1 MQKTKKFRRLLAGG
15 VAVLMLGVSVPVAA
29 FATGDGTNQNPVLT
43 ISFVNELGEPLAD
56 SLTFASKDD
65 SAVVPTYDVGEGQ
78 EVVWQE
84 KDGNGSVPQQLYP
97 GSEVYA
103 VDYASYIDECGEY
116 GAYVQYVPVVSAKS
130 WQLVVK
136 YMDGDTEVW
145 REDMT
150 VEEGQTI
157 SSSDFNVPEG
167 YALEDPNFSTQVYS
181 DITGTEINVPVY
193 STATVPSTVKMNI
206 QFKDGDEVI
215 AGGDYDVPAGVQNYS
230 VLEQYV
236 PEGYKMTVSGD
247 FTAEEGGKL
256 VVNIEKISTDVTVNV
271 NFEYY
276 DVTDGFDTFVPDYE
290 DVLSGTVTVKENVT
304 VAELISEAGLPIPD
318 GYELSNGDYTYDS
331 IEEGMTVRVEFV
343 KAEEP
348 APETVKMNI
357 QFKDGDEVIAGG
369 DYDVPAGVQNYS
381 VLEQYVPEGY
391 KMTVSG
397 DFTAEEGGKLVV
409 NIEKISTDV
418 TVNVN
423 FEYYDVTDGF
433 DTFVPDYEDVLSGTV
448 TVKENVTVAELISEA
463 GLPIPDGYELSNG
476 DYTYDSI
483 EEGMTIRAEFVK
495 AEEPAPETVTMN
507 IQFKDGDEVVAGGDY
522 TVPAGVQNYAVLEQ
536 YLPEGYKMTVSGD
549 FYAEEG
555 GKLTVNVEK
564 IVNTVIMG
572 IRFVTRDG
580 EFVAGGDYFLPEG
593 VQNYSILEQYLSE
606 GYKLAETG
614 DFMVEEGGQL
624 DVVVEKISTDV
635 MMNIQFKDGDQV
647 IAGGDYFVPAGVQ
660 NYSVL
665 KELGYVPEG
674 YEMTVSGDFMA
685 EEGGKLTVN
694 VEKIVKTVIMN
705 IAFKDGDEVIA
716 GGDYF
721 LPEGVQNYSILEQYL
736 PEGYKMT
743 VSGDFMVKEG
753 DHLDVSIEKI
763 STDVKMNIQFKDGD
777 QVIAGGDYFV
787 PAGVQNYSVLKE
799 LGYVP
804 EGYEMTVSGDFMA
817 EEDAHLEVNIQK
829 VSESSEIIM
838 NIQFKDGDE
847 VVGGGDYF
855 VPAGVQNYSVL
866 EKYVPVGYRMT
877 VSGDFMAEEGA
888 HLDVNVEKISTD
900 VIMNI
905 RFVTRD
911 GTFVAGG
918 DYFLPEGV
926 QNLSILEDLVP
937 TGYRMTETGDFMVEA
952 GTSRDVTIELIPTD
966 VIMNIQFWDNDSGEV
981 VAGGDYFVPMDEDG
995 IQNYSV
1001 LQQYVPEGYE
1011 MLTSGDFF
1019 VVEGG
1024 HLDVTVQKIQRD
1036 VIMNIRFVTRDGT
1049 FVAGGDYF
1057 LPEGVQNL
1065 SILEDLVPTGYR
1077 MTETGDFMVEA
1088 GTSRDVTIEL
1098 IPTDVI
1104 MNIQFWDNDSG
1115 EVVAGGDYFVPM
1127 DEDGIQNYSV
1137 LQQYVPE
1144 GYEMLTSGDFF
1155 VVEGGHL
1162 DVTVQKI
1169 QRDVI
1174 MNIRFVLADGTF
1186 IAGGDYFLP
1195 EGIQNMSILEQ
1206 YVPAGYKMMESGDF
1220 FVTEGGQEDITV
1232 EKINETVTVSVAF
1245 KNEWGFVVGGGYYIV
1260 PAGEQDVSV
1269 LAQYVPAGYVLDEE
1283 GTINFVD
1290 GQHYDI
1296 SVKSDESI
1304 VNIQFI
1310 DREGNVIAGG
1320 DYFVPTGVQNT
1331 AILDELG
1338 YTPVGYRQ
1346 VVHTY
1351 VLFMYGHHYVILVE
1365 AIPEQ
1370 VTAKTAVFRK
1380 DAAEDVWNENPDNPD
1395 EVRYTFYSDDAEA
1408 TNTVPS
1414 ITVADET
1421 KELDYWV
1428 AEMDSSITLQ
1438 PGEEFCYNDL
1448 DQGALK
1454 DQIGDLL
1461 FIAVYK
1467 DVEVVEP
1474 TPAPSEEPTPAPSE
1488 EPTPAPSEEPTPAP
1502 SEEPTPA
1509 PSEQPTAEPTAAPTA
1524 QPETPADNNN
1534 DNTTTVTSDNS
1545 DDVVKSDTPADNTA
1559 KVLPQTGVESS
1570 APVIGF
1576 AFVLLAALGGAA
1588 AYLFVVR
1595 KKLN

>member
-1 MQKTKKFRRLLAGG
+1 MLFR
-15 VAVLMLGVSVPVAA
+15 
-29 FATGDGTNQNPVLT
+29 
-43 ISFVNELGEPLAD
+43 
-56 SLTFASKDD
+56 
-65 SAVVPTYDVGEGQ
+65 
-78 EVVWQE
+78 
-84 KDGNGSVPQQLYP
+84 
-97 GSEVYA
+97 
-103 VDYASYIDECGEY
+103 
-116 GAYVQYVPVVSAKS
+116 
-130 WQLVVK
+130 
-136 YMDGDTEVW
+136 
-145 REDMT
+145 
-150 VEEGQTI
+150 
-157 SSSDFNVPEG
+157 SDF
-167 YALEDPNFSTQVYS
+167 Y
-181 DITGTEINVPVY
+181 
-193 STATVPSTVKMNI
+193 
-206 QFKDGDEVI
+206 
-215 AGGDYDVPAGVQNYS
+215 
-230 VLEQYV
+230 
-236 PEGYKMTVSGD
+236 
-247 FTAEEGGKL
+247 
-256 VVNIEKISTDVTVNV
+256 
-271 NFEYY
+271 
-276 DVTDGFDTFVPDYE
+276 
-290 DVLSGTVTVKENVT
+290 
-304 VAELISEAGLPIPD
+304 
-318 GYELSNGDYTYDS
+318 
-331 IEEGMTVRVEFV
+331 
-343 KAEEP
+343 
-348 APETVKMNI
+348 
-357 QFKDGDEVIAGG
+357 
-369 DYDVPAGVQNYS
+369 
-381 VLEQYVPEGY
+381 
-391 KMTVSG
+391 
-397 DFTAEEGGKLVV
+397 
-409 NIEKISTDV
+409 
-418 TVNVN
+418 
-423 FEYYDVTDGF
+423 
-433 DTFVPDYEDVLSGTV
+433 
-448 TVKENVTVAELISEA
+448 
-463 GLPIPDGYELSNG
+463 
-476 DYTYDSI
+476 
-483 EEGMTIRAEFVK
+483 
-495 AEEPAPETVTMN
+495 
-507 IQFKDGDEVVAGGDY
+507 
-522 TVPAGVQNYAVLEQ
+522 
-536 YLPEGYKMTVSGD
+536 
-549 FYAEEG
+549 
-555 GKLTVNVEK
+555 
-564 IVNTVIMG
+564 
-572 IRFVTRDG
+572 
-580 EFVAGGDYFLPEG
+580 
-593 VQNYSILEQYLSE
+593 
-606 GYKLAETG
+606 
-614 DFMVEEGGQL
+614 
-624 DVVVEKISTDV
+624 
-635 MMNIQFKDGDQV
+635 
-647 IAGGDYFVPAGVQ
+647 
-660 NYSVL
+660 
-665 KELGYVPEG
+665 
-674 YEMTVSGDFMA
+674 A

-952 GTSRDVTIELIPTD
+952 GTSRDVTIELIPTE
-966 VIMNIQFWDNDSGEV
+966 VIMNIQFWDNDTGEV
-981 VAGGDYFVPMDEDG
+981 VAGGDYWIPMDEDG
-995 IQNYSV
+995 IQNYSI

-1011 MLTSGDFF
+1011 MLTG
-1019 VVEGG
+1019 
-1024 HLDVTVQKIQRD
+1024 
-1036 VIMNIRFVTRDGT
+1036 
-1049 FVAGGDYF
+1049 
-1057 LPEGVQNL
+1057 
-1065 SILEDLVPTGYR
+1065 
-1077 MTETGDFMVEA
+1077 
-1088 GTSRDVTIEL
+1088 
-1098 IPTDVI
+1098 
-1104 MNIQFWDNDSG
+1104 
-1115 EVVAGGDYFVPM
+1115 
-1127 DEDGIQNYSV
+1127 
-1137 LQQYVPE
+1137 
-1144 GYEMLTSGDFF
+1144 GDFF

-1195 EGIQNMSILEQ
+1195 EDIQNMSILEQ

-1365 AIPEQ
+1365 PIPEQ

-1395 EVRYTFYSDDAEA
+1395 EVRYTFYSDDAES

-1502 SEEPTPA
+1502 SEEPTEPTPA

-1524 QPETPADNNN
+1524 QPETPADNND

>member
-1 MQKTKKFRRLLAGG
+1 MD
-15 VAVLMLGVSVPVAA
+15 VNVS
-29 FATGDGTNQNPVLT
+29 FT
-43 ISFVNELGEPLAD
+43 
-56 SLTFASKDD
+56 
-65 SAVVPTYDVGEGQ
+65 DV
-78 EVVWQE
+78 
-84 KDGNGSVPQQLYP
+84 DT
-97 GSEVYA
+97 
-103 VDYASYIDECGEY
+103 GEY
-116 GAYVQYVPVVSAKS
+116 
-130 WQLVVK
+130 L
-136 YMDGDTEVW
+136 DGERVTL
-145 REDMT
+145 
-150 VEEGQTI
+150 
-157 SSSDFNVPEG
+157 NVG
-167 YALEDPNFSTQVYS
+167 NNNTSALEALST
-181 DITGTEINVPVY
+181 
-193 STATVPSTVKMNI
+193 
-206 QFKDGDEVI
+206 F
-215 AGGDYDVPAGVQNYS
+215 
-230 VLEQYV
+230 
-236 PEGYKMTVSGD
+236 
-247 FTAEEGGKL
+247 
-256 VVNIEKISTDVTVNV
+256 
-271 NFEYY
+271 
-276 DVTDGFDTFVPDYE
+276 
-290 DVLSGTVTVKENVT
+290 
-304 VAELISEAGLPIPD
+304 PD
-318 GYELSNGDYTYDS
+318 GYEIVN
-331 IEEGMTVRVEFV
+331 
-343 KAEEP
+343 K
-348 APETVKMNI
+348 
-357 QFKDGDEVIAGG
+357 
-369 DYDVPAGVQNYS
+369 
-381 VLEQYVPEGY
+381 
-391 KMTVSG
+391 G
-397 DFTAEEGGKLVV
+397 DFWV
-409 NIEKISTDV
+409 NADQEYLDVAVRLISTD
-418 TVNVN
+418 
-423 FEYYDVTDGF
+423 
-433 DTFVPDYEDVLSGTV
+433 
-448 TVKENVTVAELISEA
+448 
-463 GLPIPDGYELSNG
+463 
-476 DYTYDSI
+476 
-483 EEGMTIRAEFVK
+483 
-495 AEEPAPETVTMN
+495 VTMN

-536 YLPEGYKMTVSGD
+536 YVPEGYKMTVSGD
-549 FYAEEG
+549 FWAEEG

-564 IVNTVIMG
+564 IVKTVIMN
-572 IRFVTRDG
+572 IAFKDG
-580 EFVAGGDYFLPEG
+580 DEVIAGGDYFLPEG
-593 VQNYSILEQYLSE
+593 VQNYSILEQYLPE
-606 GYKLAETG
+606 GYKMTVSG
-614 DFMVEEGGQL
+614 DFMVKEGDHL
-624 DVVVEKISTDV
+624 DVSIEKISTDV
-635 MMNIQFKDGDQV
+635 KMNIQFKDGDQV

-952 GTSRDVTIELIPTD
+952 GTSRDVTIELIPTE

-981 VAGGDYFVPMDEDG
+981 VAGGDYFVPVDEDG
-995 IQNYSV
+995 IQNYSI

-1011 MLTSGDFF
+1011 MLTG
-1019 VVEGG
+1019 
-1024 HLDVTVQKIQRD
+1024 
-1036 VIMNIRFVTRDGT
+1036 
-1049 FVAGGDYF
+1049 
-1057 LPEGVQNL
+1057 
-1065 SILEDLVPTGYR
+1065 
-1077 MTETGDFMVEA
+1077 
-1088 GTSRDVTIEL
+1088 
-1098 IPTDVI
+1098 
-1104 MNIQFWDNDSG
+1104 
-1115 EVVAGGDYFVPM
+1115 
-1127 DEDGIQNYSV
+1127 
-1137 LQQYVPE
+1137 
-1144 GYEMLTSGDFF
+1144 GDFF

-1414 ITVADET
+1414 ITVADES

-1502 SEEPTPA
+1502 SEEPTEPTPA

-1524 QPETPADNNN
+1524 QPETPADNND

>member
-29 FATGDGTNQNPVLT
+29 FATD
-43 ISFVNELGEPLAD
+43 
-56 SLTFASKDD
+56 
-65 SAVVPTYDVGEGQ
+65 
-78 EVVWQE
+78 
-84 KDGNGSVPQQLYP
+84 
-97 GSEVYA
+97 
-103 VDYASYIDECGEY
+103 
-116 GAYVQYVPVVSAKS
+116 
-130 WQLVVK
+130 
-136 YMDGDTEVW
+136 
-145 REDMT
+145 
-150 VEEGQTI
+150 
-157 SSSDFNVPEG
+157 
-167 YALEDPNFSTQVYS
+167 
-181 DITGTEINVPVY
+181 
-193 STATVPSTVKMNI
+193 TATP
-206 QFKDGDEVI
+206 
-215 AGGDYDVPAGVQNYS
+215 QNA
-230 VLEQYV
+230 
-236 PEGYKMTVSGD
+236 T
-247 FTAEEGGKL
+247 
-256 VVNIEKISTDVTVNV
+256 
-271 NFEYY
+271 
-276 DVTDGFDTFVPDYE
+276 
-290 DVLSGTVTVKENVT
+290 
-304 VAELISEAGLPIPD
+304 
-318 GYELSNGDYTYDS
+318 
-331 IEEGMTVRVEFV
+331 
-343 KAEEP
+343 EP
-348 APETVKMNI
+348 APAKNLTFTFQDADNNSQNYVMDDIKGGFTVPTA
-357 QFKDGDEVIAGG
+357 QEALGYDVEG
-369 DYDVPAGVQNYS
+369 DYYWYCDSYADMGTLEPGQDVTA
-381 VLEQYVPEGY
+381 EQYAAW
-391 KMTVSG
+391 
-397 DFTAEEGGKLVV
+397 DAEYITYNLKVV
-409 NIEKISTDV
+409 
-418 TVNVN
+418 
-423 FEYYDVTDGF
+423 
-433 DTFVPDYEDVLSGTV
+433 
-448 TVKENVTVAELISEA
+448 
-463 GLPIPDGYELSNG
+463 
-476 DYTYDSI
+476 
-483 EEGMTIRAEFVK
+483 
-495 AEEPAPETVTMN
+495 EEPAPETVTMN

-536 YLPEGYKMTVSGD
+536 YVPEGYEIAEFGD
-549 FYAEEG
+549 FWAEDG
-555 GKLTVNVEK
+555 GKLKVRVEK

-606 GYKLAETG
+606 GYKLADTG

-635 MMNIQFKDGDQV
+635 MMKIRFVTRDGEFV
-647 IAGGDYFVPAGVQ
+647 SGGDYFLPEGVQ
-660 NYSVL
+660 NLSIL
-665 KELGYVPEG
+665 EDIVPEG
-674 YEMTVSGDFMA
+674 YQMTETGDFMV
-685 EEGGKLTVN
+685 EEGGSRDVT
-694 VEKIVKTVIMN
+694 VEKVGETTDVIMN
-705 IAFKDGDEVIA
+705 IRFVTRDGEFVA

-721 LPEGVQNYSILEQYL
+721 LPEGVQNYSILEDL
-736 PEGYKMT
+736 VPEGYQMT
-743 VSGDFMVKEG
+743 VSGDFMVEAG
-753 DHLDVSIEKI
+753 TSLDVTI
-763 STDVKMNIQFKDGD
+763 
-777 QVIAGGDYFV
+777 
-787 PAGVQNYSVLKE
+787 
-799 LGYVP
+799 
-804 EGYEMTVSGDFMA
+804 
-817 EEDAHLEVNIQK
+817 
-829 VSESSEIIM
+829 
-838 NIQFKDGDE
+838 
-847 VVGGGDYF
+847 
-855 VPAGVQNYSVL
+855 
-866 EKYVPVGYRMT
+866 
-877 VSGDFMAEEGA
+877 
-888 HLDVNVEKISTD
+888 EKISTD

-911 GTFVAGG
+911 GEFVAGG

-952 GTSRDVTIELIPTD
+952 GTSRDVTIELIPTE

-995 IQNYSV
+995 IQNYS
-1001 LQQYVPEGYE
+1001 
-1011 MLTSGDFF
+1011 
-1019 VVEGG
+1019 
-1024 HLDVTVQKIQRD
+1024 I
-1036 VIMNIRFVTRDGT
+1036 
-1049 FVAGGDYF
+1049 
-1057 LPEGVQNL
+1057 
-1065 SILEDLVPTGYR
+1065 
-1077 MTETGDFMVEA
+1077 
-1088 GTSRDVTIEL
+1088 
-1098 IPTDVI
+1098 
-1104 MNIQFWDNDSG
+1104 
-1115 EVVAGGDYFVPM
+1115 
-1127 DEDGIQNYSV
+1127 

-1488 EPTPAPSEEPTPAP
+1488 EPTPAPSE
-1502 SEEPTPA
+1502 
-1509 PSEQPTAEPTAAPTA
+1509 QPTAEPTAAPTA
-1524 QPETPADNNN
+1524 QPETPADNND

>member
-1 MQKTKKFRRLLAGG
+1 
-15 VAVLMLGVSVPVAA
+15 
-29 FATGDGTNQNPVLT
+29 
-43 ISFVNELGEPLAD
+43 
-56 SLTFASKDD
+56 
-65 SAVVPTYDVGEGQ
+65 
-78 EVVWQE
+78 
-84 KDGNGSVPQQLYP
+84 
-97 GSEVYA
+97 
-103 VDYASYIDECGEY
+103 
-116 GAYVQYVPVVSAKS
+116 
-130 WQLVVK
+130 
-136 YMDGDTEVW
+136 
-145 REDMT
+145 
-150 VEEGQTI
+150 
-157 SSSDFNVPEG
+157 
-167 YALEDPNFSTQVYS
+167 
-181 DITGTEINVPVY
+181 
-193 STATVPSTVKMNI
+193 
-206 QFKDGDEVI
+206 
-215 AGGDYDVPAGVQNYS
+215 
-230 VLEQYV
+230 
-236 PEGYKMTVSGD
+236 
-247 FTAEEGGKL
+247 
-256 VVNIEKISTDVTVNV
+256 
-271 NFEYY
+271 
-276 DVTDGFDTFVPDYE
+276 
-290 DVLSGTVTVKENVT
+290 
-304 VAELISEAGLPIPD
+304 
-318 GYELSNGDYTYDS
+318 
-331 IEEGMTVRVEFV
+331 
-343 KAEEP
+343 
-348 APETVKMNI
+348 
-357 QFKDGDEVIAGG
+357 
-369 DYDVPAGVQNYS
+369 
-381 VLEQYVPEGY
+381 
-391 KMTVSG
+391 
-397 DFTAEEGGKLVV
+397 
-409 NIEKISTDV
+409 
-418 TVNVN
+418 
-423 FEYYDVTDGF
+423 
-433 DTFVPDYEDVLSGTV
+433 
-448 TVKENVTVAELISEA
+448 
-463 GLPIPDGYELSNG
+463 
-476 DYTYDSI
+476 
-483 EEGMTIRAEFVK
+483 
-495 AEEPAPETVTMN
+495 MN

-536 YLPEGYKMTVSGD
+536 YVPEGYKMTVSGD
-549 FYAEEG
+549 FW
-555 GKLTVNVEK
+555 
-564 IVNTVIMG
+564 
-572 IRFVTRDG
+572 
-580 EFVAGGDYFLPEG
+580 
-593 VQNYSILEQYLSE
+593 
-606 GYKLAETG
+606 
-614 DFMVEEGGQL
+614 
-624 DVVVEKISTDV
+624 
-635 MMNIQFKDGDQV
+635 
-647 IAGGDYFVPAGVQ
+647 
-660 NYSVL
+660 
-665 KELGYVPEG
+665 
-674 YEMTVSGDFMA
+674 A

-721 LPEGVQNYSILEQYL
+721 LPECVQNYSILEQYL

-952 GTSRDVTIELIPTD
+952 GTSRDVTIELIPTE

-995 IQNYSV
+995 IQNYSI

-1011 MLTSGDFF
+1011 MLTG
-1019 VVEGG
+1019 
-1024 HLDVTVQKIQRD
+1024 
-1036 VIMNIRFVTRDGT
+1036 
-1049 FVAGGDYF
+1049 
-1057 LPEGVQNL
+1057 
-1065 SILEDLVPTGYR
+1065 
-1077 MTETGDFMVEA
+1077 
-1088 GTSRDVTIEL
+1088 
-1098 IPTDVI
+1098 
-1104 MNIQFWDNDSG
+1104 
-1115 EVVAGGDYFVPM
+1115 
-1127 DEDGIQNYSV
+1127 
-1137 LQQYVPE
+1137 
-1144 GYEMLTSGDFF
+1144 GDFF

-1524 QPETPADNNN
+1524 QPETPADNND

>member
-1 MQKTKKFRRLLAGG
+1 MGL
-15 VAVLMLGVSVPVAA
+15 VL
-29 FATGDGTNQNPVLT
+29 
-43 ISFVNELGEPLAD
+43 
-56 SLTFASKDD
+56 
-65 SAVVPTYDVGEGQ
+65 
-78 EVVWQE
+78 
-84 KDGNGSVPQQLYP
+84 
-97 GSEVYA
+97 
-103 VDYASYIDECGEY
+103 
-116 GAYVQYVPVVSAKS
+116 
-130 WQLVVK
+130 
-136 YMDGDTEVW
+136 
-145 REDMT
+145 
-150 VEEGQTI
+150 
-157 SSSDFNVPEG
+157 PEG
-167 YALEDPNFSTQVYS
+167 YTAVEGQVWNISGSEYEIALRAD
-181 DITGTEINVPVY
+181 
-193 STATVPSTVKMNI
+193 VK
-206 QFKDGDEVI
+206 
-215 AGGDYDVPAGVQNYS
+215 
-230 VLEQYV
+230 
-236 PEGYKMTVSGD
+236 
-247 FTAEEGGKL
+247 
-256 VVNIEKISTDVTVNV
+256 
-271 NFEYY
+271 
-276 DVTDGFDTFVPDYE
+276 
-290 DVLSGTVTVKENVT
+290 
-304 VAELISEAGLPIPD
+304 
-318 GYELSNGDYTYDS
+318 
-331 IEEGMTVRVEFV
+331 
-343 KAEEP
+343 KAE
-348 APETVKMNI
+348 
-357 QFKDGDEVIAGG
+357 D
-369 DYDVPAGVQNYS
+369 
-381 VLEQYVPEGY
+381 
-391 KMTVSG
+391 
-397 DFTAEEGGKLVV
+397 
-409 NIEKISTDV
+409 
-418 TVNVN
+418 
-423 FEYYDVTDGF
+423 
-433 DTFVPDYEDVLSGTV
+433 
-448 TVKENVTVAELISEA
+448 
-463 GLPIPDGYELSNG
+463 
-476 DYTYDSI
+476 
-483 EEGMTIRAEFVK
+483 
-495 AEEPAPETVTMN
+495 PAPETVTMN
-507 IQFKDGDEVVAGGDY
+507 IQFKDGDEVVGGGDY
-522 TVPAGVQNYAVLEQ
+522 FVPAGVQNYAVLEQ
-536 YLPEGYKMTVSGD
+536 YVPEGYKMTVSGD
-549 FYAEEG
+549 FMAEEG

-580 EFVAGGDYFLPEG
+580 ELVAGGDYFLPEG

-635 MMNIQFKDGDQV
+635 IMKIRFVTRDGEFV
-647 IAGGDYFVPAGVQ
+647 AGGDYFLPEGVQ
-660 NYSVL
+660 NLSIL
-665 KELGYVPEG
+665 EDIVPEG
-674 YEMTVSGDFMA
+674 YQMTETGDFMV
-685 EEGGKLTVN
+685 EEGGSRDVT
-694 VEKIVKTVIMN
+694 VEKVGETTDVIMN
-705 IAFKDGDEVIA
+705 IRFVTRDGEFVA

-721 LPEGVQNYSILEQYL
+721 LPEGVQNYSILEDL
-736 PEGYKMT
+736 VPEGYQMT
-743 VSGDFMVKEG
+743 VSGDFMVEA
-753 DHLDVSIEKI
+753 DTSLDVTI
-763 STDVKMNIQFKDGD
+763 
-777 QVIAGGDYFV
+777 
-787 PAGVQNYSVLKE
+787 
-799 LGYVP
+799 
-804 EGYEMTVSGDFMA
+804 
-817 EEDAHLEVNIQK
+817 
-829 VSESSEIIM
+829 
-838 NIQFKDGDE
+838 
-847 VVGGGDYF
+847 
-855 VPAGVQNYSVL
+855 
-866 EKYVPVGYRMT
+866 
-877 VSGDFMAEEGA
+877 
-888 HLDVNVEKISTD
+888 EKISTD

-952 GTSRDVTIELIPTD
+952 GTSRDVTIELIPTE

-995 IQNYSV
+995 IQNYSI

-1011 MLTSGDFF
+1011 MLTG
-1019 VVEGG
+1019 
-1024 HLDVTVQKIQRD
+1024 
-1036 VIMNIRFVTRDGT
+1036 
-1049 FVAGGDYF
+1049 
-1057 LPEGVQNL
+1057 
-1065 SILEDLVPTGYR
+1065 
-1077 MTETGDFMVEA
+1077 
-1088 GTSRDVTIEL
+1088 
-1098 IPTDVI
+1098 
-1104 MNIQFWDNDSG
+1104 
-1115 EVVAGGDYFVPM
+1115 
-1127 DEDGIQNYSV
+1127 
-1137 LQQYVPE
+1137 
-1144 GYEMLTSGDFF
+1144 GDFF

-1174 MNIRFVLADGTF
+1174 MNIRFVLADGTVVTS
-1186 IAGGDYFLP
+1186 GEYSLP

-1365 AIPEQ
+1365 PIPEQ

-1488 EPTPAPSEEPTPAP
+1488 EPT
-1502 SEEPTPA
+1502 EPTPA

-1524 QPETPADNNN
+1524 QPETPADNND

>member
-29 FATGDGTNQNPVLT
+29 FATDTATPQNAT
-43 ISFVNELGEPLAD
+43 EPAPAKN
-56 SLTFASKDD
+56 LTFTFQDADNNSQKYVMDD
-65 SAVVPTYDVGEGQ
+65 IKNS
-78 EVVWQE
+78 
-84 KDGNGSVPQQLYP
+84 
-97 GSEVYA
+97 
-103 VDYASYIDECGEY
+103 
-116 GAYVQYVPVVSAKS
+116 
-130 WQLVVK
+130 
-136 YMDGDTEVW
+136 
-145 REDMT
+145 
-150 VEEGQTI
+150 
-157 SSSDFNVPEG
+157 F
-167 YALEDPNFSTQVYS
+167 
-181 DITGTEINVPVY
+181 
-193 STATVPSTVKMNI
+193 TVPSAEEALGYDV
-206 QFKDGDEVI
+206 E
-215 AGGDYDVPAGVQNYS
+215 GDYYWYCDSYADMGTLEPGQDVTA
-230 VLEQYV
+230 EQYAAW
-236 PEGYKMTVSGD
+236 D
-247 FTAEEGGKL
+247 AEYITYTLK
-256 VVNIEKISTDVTVNV
+256 VV
-271 NFEYY
+271 
-276 DVTDGFDTFVPDYE
+276 
-290 DVLSGTVTVKENVT
+290 
-304 VAELISEAGLPIPD
+304 
-318 GYELSNGDYTYDS
+318 
-331 IEEGMTVRVEFV
+331 
-343 KAEEP
+343 EEP
-348 APETVKMNI
+348 APAKNLTFAFQDENGAFKNYVMDDI
-357 QFKDGDEVIAGG
+357 KDGFTVPTAQEALGYDVEG
-369 DYDVPAGVQNYS
+369 DYYWYCDSYADMGTLYPGDVVTAEQYAAWDAEYITYNLKVVEEPAPAKNLTFTFQDADNNSQNYVMDDIKGGFTVPTAQEALGYDVEGEYYWYCDS
-381 VLEQYVPEGY
+381 YADMGTLKPGDYVTAEQYAAW
-391 KMTVSG
+391 
-397 DFTAEEGGKLVV
+397 DAEYITYNLKVV
-409 NIEKISTDV
+409 
-418 TVNVN
+418 
-423 FEYYDVTDGF
+423 
-433 DTFVPDYEDVLSGTV
+433 
-448 TVKENVTVAELISEA
+448 
-463 GLPIPDGYELSNG
+463 
-476 DYTYDSI
+476 
-483 EEGMTIRAEFVK
+483 
-495 AEEPAPETVTMN
+495 EEPAPETVTMN

-536 YLPEGYKMTVSGD
+536 YVPEGYEIAEFGD
-549 FYAEEG
+549 FWAEDG
-555 GKLTVNVEK
+555 GKLKVRVEK

-606 GYKLAETG
+606 GYKLADTG

-635 MMNIQFKDGDQV
+635 MMKIRFVTRDGEFV
-647 IAGGDYFVPAGVQ
+647 SGGDYFLPEGVQ
-660 NYSVL
+660 NLSIL
-665 KELGYVPEG
+665 EDIVPEG
-674 YEMTVSGDFMA
+674 YQMTETGDFMV
-685 EEGGKLTVN
+685 EEGGSRDVT
-694 VEKIVKTVIMN
+694 VEKVGETTDVIMN
-705 IAFKDGDEVIA
+705 IRFVTRDGEFVA

-721 LPEGVQNYSILEQYL
+721 LPEGVQNYSILEDL
-736 PEGYKMT
+736 VPEGYQMT
-743 VSGDFMVKEG
+743 VSGDFMVEAG
-753 DHLDVSIEKI
+753 TSLDVTI
-763 STDVKMNIQFKDGD
+763 
-777 QVIAGGDYFV
+777 
-787 PAGVQNYSVLKE
+787 
-799 LGYVP
+799 
-804 EGYEMTVSGDFMA
+804 
-817 EEDAHLEVNIQK
+817 
-829 VSESSEIIM
+829 
-838 NIQFKDGDE
+838 
-847 VVGGGDYF
+847 
-855 VPAGVQNYSVL
+855 
-866 EKYVPVGYRMT
+866 
-877 VSGDFMAEEGA
+877 
-888 HLDVNVEKISTD
+888 EKISTD

-911 GTFVAGG
+911 GEFVAGG

-952 GTSRDVTIELIPTD
+952 GTSRDVTIELIPTE

-995 IQNYSV
+995 IQNYS
-1001 LQQYVPEGYE
+1001 
-1011 MLTSGDFF
+1011 
-1019 VVEGG
+1019 
-1024 HLDVTVQKIQRD
+1024 I
-1036 VIMNIRFVTRDGT
+1036 
-1049 FVAGGDYF
+1049 
-1057 LPEGVQNL
+1057 
-1065 SILEDLVPTGYR
+1065 
-1077 MTETGDFMVEA
+1077 
-1088 GTSRDVTIEL
+1088 
-1098 IPTDVI
+1098 
-1104 MNIQFWDNDSG
+1104 
-1115 EVVAGGDYFVPM
+1115 
-1127 DEDGIQNYSV
+1127 

-1488 EPTPAPSEEPTPAP
+1488 EPTPAPSE
-1502 SEEPTPA
+1502 
-1509 PSEQPTAEPTAAPTA
+1509 QPTAEPTAAPTA
-1524 QPETPADNNN
+1524 QPETPADNND

>member
-1 MQKTKKFRRLLAGG
+1 MVVDVECAKSSEPVEPATKEISFNFWEGSVNDGIPAGDSIDPVVG
-15 VAVLMLGVSVPVAA
+15 TISATLSGDMTVSDLMAKAGVSAPEGYTVTNGDTILYGVQDYVVVDVECAKVNEPSYPKYVTINYVDRETNKPIAIETVPVDENGMFHYGTEIEGYETNAGDA
-29 FATGDGTNQNPVLT
+29 FISEAVEGIYTVYITPKTEEPATETEYS
-43 ISFVNELGEPLAD
+43 ISF
-56 SLTFASKDD
+56 
-65 SAVVPTYDVGEGQ
+65 TYWED
-78 EVVWQE
+78 E
-84 KDGNGSVPQQLYP
+84 KSDTTALWVDGL
-97 GSEVYA
+97 
-103 VDYASYIDECGEY
+103 D
-116 GAYVQYVPVVSAKS
+116 VVSATYKTG
-130 WQLVVK
+130 LV
-136 YMDGDTEVW
+136 GDI
-145 REDMT
+145 T
-150 VEEGQTI
+150 VQELL
-157 SSSDFNVPEG
+157 DLANPAMPEG
-167 YALEDPNFSTQVYS
+167 DW
-181 DITGTEINVPVY
+181 
-193 STATVPSTVKMNI
+193 TVVNGS
-206 QFKDGDEVI
+206 
-215 AGGDYDVPAGVQNYS
+215 QNYPIES
-230 VLEQYV
+230 
-236 PEGYKMTVSGD
+236 GITV
-247 FTAEEGGKL
+247 
-256 VVNIEKISTDVTVNV
+256 DVI
-271 NFEYY
+271 
-276 DVTDGFDTFVPDYE
+276 
-290 DVLSGTVTVKENVT
+290 LSKV
-304 VAELISEAGLPIPD
+304 
-318 GYELSNGDYTYDS
+318 
-331 IEEGMTVRVEFV
+331 
-343 KAEEP
+343 
-348 APETVKMNI
+348 
-357 QFKDGDEVIAGG
+357 
-369 DYDVPAGVQNYS
+369 
-381 VLEQYVPEGY
+381 
-391 KMTVSG
+391 
-397 DFTAEEGGKLVV
+397 
-409 NIEKISTDV
+409 
-418 TVNVN
+418 
-423 FEYYDVTDGF
+423 
-433 DTFVPDYEDVLSGTV
+433 
-448 TVKENVTVAELISEA
+448 
-463 GLPIPDGYELSNG
+463 
-476 DYTYDSI
+476 
-483 EEGMTIRAEFVK
+483 
-495 AEEPAPETVTMN
+495 EEPAPETVTMN

-522 TVPAGVQNYAVLEQ
+522 FVPAGVQNYAVLEQ
-536 YLPEGYKMTVSGD
+536 YVPEGYKMTPSGD

-580 EFVAGGDYFLPEG
+580 ELVSGGDYFLPEG

-624 DVVVEKISTDV
+624 DVVV
-635 MMNIQFKDGDQV
+635 
-647 IAGGDYFVPAGVQ
+647 
-660 NYSVL
+660 
-665 KELGYVPEG
+665 
-674 YEMTVSGDFMA
+674 
-685 EEGGKLTVN
+685 
-694 VEKIVKTVIMN
+694 
-705 IAFKDGDEVIA
+705 
-716 GGDYF
+716 
-721 LPEGVQNYSILEQYL
+721 
-736 PEGYKMT
+736 
-743 VSGDFMVKEG
+743 
-753 DHLDVSIEKI
+753 EKI

-952 GTSRDVTIELIPTD
+952 GTSRDVTIELIPTE

-981 VAGGDYFVPMDEDG
+981 VAGGDYFVPVDEDG
-995 IQNYSV
+995 IQNYSI

-1011 MLTSGDFF
+1011 MLTG
-1019 VVEGG
+1019 
-1024 HLDVTVQKIQRD
+1024 
-1036 VIMNIRFVTRDGT
+1036 
-1049 FVAGGDYF
+1049 
-1057 LPEGVQNL
+1057 
-1065 SILEDLVPTGYR
+1065 
-1077 MTETGDFMVEA
+1077 
-1088 GTSRDVTIEL
+1088 
-1098 IPTDVI
+1098 
-1104 MNIQFWDNDSG
+1104 
-1115 EVVAGGDYFVPM
+1115 
-1127 DEDGIQNYSV
+1127 
-1137 LQQYVPE
+1137 
-1144 GYEMLTSGDFF
+1144 GDFF

-1488 EPTPAPSEEPTPAP
+1488 EPTPAPSEEPT
-1502 SEEPTPA
+1502 EPTPA

-1524 QPETPADNNN
+1524 QPETPADNND

>member
-1 MQKTKKFRRLLAGG
+1 
-15 VAVLMLGVSVPVAA
+15 
-29 FATGDGTNQNPVLT
+29 
-43 ISFVNELGEPLAD
+43 
-56 SLTFASKDD
+56 
-65 SAVVPTYDVGEGQ
+65 
-78 EVVWQE
+78 
-84 KDGNGSVPQQLYP
+84 
-97 GSEVYA
+97 
-103 VDYASYIDECGEY
+103 
-116 GAYVQYVPVVSAKS
+116 
-130 WQLVVK
+130 
-136 YMDGDTEVW
+136 
-145 REDMT
+145 
-150 VEEGQTI
+150 
-157 SSSDFNVPEG
+157 
-167 YALEDPNFSTQVYS
+167 
-181 DITGTEINVPVY
+181 
-193 STATVPSTVKMNI
+193 MNI

-215 AGGDYDVPAGVQNYS
+215 AGGDYTVPAGVQNYSVLEKYVPAGYQMTVSGDFMAEAGAHLEVNIEKIDTTVIMNIQFKYGDEVIAGGDYFVPAGVQNYS

-236 PEGYKMTVSGD
+236 PEGYEMTVSGD
-247 FTAEEGGKL
+247 FMAEEGAEL
-256 VVNIEKISTDVTVNV
+256 VVNLEKVSESDEIIMNV
-271 NFEYY
+271 
-276 DVTDGFDTFVPDYE
+276 
-290 DVLSGTVTVKENVT
+290 
-304 VAELISEAGLPIPD
+304 
-318 GYELSNGDYTYDS
+318 
-331 IEEGMTVRVEFV
+331 
-343 KAEEP
+343 
-348 APETVKMNI
+348 
-357 QFKDGDEVIAGG
+357 QFMDGDVVVAGG
-369 DYDVPAGVQNYS
+369 DYFVPAGVQNYS
-381 VLEQYVPEGY
+381 VLEKYVPAGY

-397 DFTAEEGGKLVV
+397 DFMAEEGAKLEV
-409 NIEKISTDV
+409 NVEKISTDV
-418 TVNVN
+418 
-423 FEYYDVTDGF
+423 
-433 DTFVPDYEDVLSGTV
+433 
-448 TVKENVTVAELISEA
+448 I
-463 GLPIPDGYELSNG
+463 
-476 DYTYDSI
+476 
-483 EEGMTIRAEFVK
+483 
-495 AEEPAPETVTMN
+495 MN
-507 IQFKDGDEVVAGGDY
+507 
-522 TVPAGVQNYAVLEQ
+522 
-536 YLPEGYKMTVSGD
+536 
-549 FYAEEG
+549 
-555 GKLTVNVEK
+555 
-564 IVNTVIMG
+564 

-593 VQNYSILEQYLSE
+593 VQNYSILEDL
-606 GYKLAETG
+606 
-614 DFMVEEGGQL
+614 
-624 DVVVEKISTDV
+624 
-635 MMNIQFKDGDQV
+635 
-647 IAGGDYFVPAGVQ
+647 
-660 NYSVL
+660 
-665 KELGYVPEG
+665 VPEG
-674 YEMTVSGDFMA
+674 Y
-685 EEGGKLTVN
+685 
-694 VEKIVKTVIMN
+694 
-705 IAFKDGDEVIA
+705 
-716 GGDYF
+716 
-721 LPEGVQNYSILEQYL
+721 Q
-736 PEGYKMT
+736 MT
-743 VSGDFMVKEG
+743 VSGDFMVEAG
-753 DHLDVSIEKI
+753 TSLDVTI
-763 STDVKMNIQFKDGD
+763 
-777 QVIAGGDYFV
+777 
-787 PAGVQNYSVLKE
+787 
-799 LGYVP
+799 
-804 EGYEMTVSGDFMA
+804 
-817 EEDAHLEVNIQK
+817 
-829 VSESSEIIM
+829 
-838 NIQFKDGDE
+838 
-847 VVGGGDYF
+847 
-855 VPAGVQNYSVL
+855 
-866 EKYVPVGYRMT
+866 
-877 VSGDFMAEEGA
+877 
-888 HLDVNVEKISTD
+888 EKISTD

-952 GTSRDVTIELIPTD
+952 GTSRDVTIELIPTE

-981 VAGGDYFVPMDEDG
+981 VAGGDYFVPVDEDG
-995 IQNYSV
+995 IQNYSI

-1011 MLTSGDFF
+1011 MLTG
-1019 VVEGG
+1019 
-1024 HLDVTVQKIQRD
+1024 
-1036 VIMNIRFVTRDGT
+1036 
-1049 FVAGGDYF
+1049 
-1057 LPEGVQNL
+1057 
-1065 SILEDLVPTGYR
+1065 
-1077 MTETGDFMVEA
+1077 
-1088 GTSRDVTIEL
+1088 
-1098 IPTDVI
+1098 
-1104 MNIQFWDNDSG
+1104 
-1115 EVVAGGDYFVPM
+1115 
-1127 DEDGIQNYSV
+1127 
-1137 LQQYVPE
+1137 
-1144 GYEMLTSGDFF
+1144 GDFF

-1524 QPETPADNNN
+1524 QPETPADNND

>member
-78 EVVWQE
+78 EVVWEE

-157 SSSDFNVPEG
+157 SASDFNVPEG
-167 YALEDPNFSTQVYS
+167 YALKDPNFSTQVYS

-236 PEGYKMTVSGD
+236 PEGYKMTASGD
-247 FTAEEGGKL
+247 FYAEAGGKL
-256 VVNIEKISTDVTVNV
+256 EVNVEKISTDVTVNV
-271 NFEYY
+271 NFAYY

-290 DVLSGTVTVKENVT
+290 DEMTGIVTVKENVT

-348 APETVKMNI
+348 APETVTMNI
-357 QFKDGDEVIAGG
+357 QFKCGDEVVAGG
-369 DYDVPAGVQNYS
+369 DYTVPAGVQNYA

-391 KMTVSG
+391 KMTASG
-397 DFTAEEGGKLVV
+397 DFYAEAGGKLEV
-409 NIEKISTDV
+409 NVEKISTDV

-423 FEYYDVTDGF
+423 FAYYDVTDGF
-433 DTFVPDYEDVLSGTV
+433 DTFVPDYEDEMTGIV

-483 EEGMTIRAEFVK
+483 EEGMTVRVEFVK

-522 TVPAGVQNYAVLEQ
+522 FVPAGVQNYAVLEQ
-536 YLPEGYKMTVSGD
+536 YVPEGYKMTVSGD

-555 GKLTVNVEK
+555 GKLTVKVEK
-564 IVNTVIMG
+564 IVN
-572 IRFVTRDG
+572 
-580 EFVAGGDYFLPEG
+580 
-593 VQNYSILEQYLSE
+593 
-606 GYKLAETG
+606 
-614 DFMVEEGGQL
+614 
-624 DVVVEKISTDV
+624 
-635 MMNIQFKDGDQV
+635 
-647 IAGGDYFVPAGVQ
+647 
-660 NYSVL
+660 
-665 KELGYVPEG
+665 
-674 YEMTVSGDFMA
+674 
-685 EEGGKLTVN
+685 
-694 VEKIVKTVIMN
+694 TVIMN

-763 STDVKMNIQFKDGD
+763 STDVIMNIQFKDGD
-777 QVIAGGDYFV
+777 EVIAGGDYTVPAGVQNYSVLEKYVPAGYQMTVSGDFMAEAGAHLEVNIEKIDTTVIMNIQFKYGDEVIAGGDYFV
-787 PAGVQNYSVLKE
+787 PAGVQNYSVLE
-799 LGYVP
+799 QYVP

-817 EEDAHLEVNIQK
+817 EEGAELVVNLEK
-829 VSESSEIIM
+829 VSESDEIIM
-838 NIQFKDGDE
+838 NVQFMDGD
-847 VVGGGDYF
+847 VVVAGGDYF

-866 EKYVPVGYRMT
+866 EKYVPAGYKMT

-888 HLDVNVEKISTD
+888 KLEVNVEKISTD

-952 GTSRDVTIELIPTD
+952 GTSRDVTIELIPTE

-995 IQNYSV
+995 IQNYSI

-1011 MLTSGDFF
+1011 MLTG
-1019 VVEGG
+1019 
-1024 HLDVTVQKIQRD
+1024 
-1036 VIMNIRFVTRDGT
+1036 
-1049 FVAGGDYF
+1049 
-1057 LPEGVQNL
+1057 
-1065 SILEDLVPTGYR
+1065 
-1077 MTETGDFMVEA
+1077 
-1088 GTSRDVTIEL
+1088 
-1098 IPTDVI
+1098 
-1104 MNIQFWDNDSG
+1104 
-1115 EVVAGGDYFVPM
+1115 
-1127 DEDGIQNYSV
+1127 
-1137 LQQYVPE
+1137 
-1144 GYEMLTSGDFF
+1144 GDFF

-1488 EPTPAPSEEPTPAP
+1488 EPTPAPSDGPTPAP
-1502 SEEPTPA
+1502 SDEPTPA

-1524 QPETPADNNN
+1524 QPETPADNND

>member
-29 FATGDGTNQNPVLT
+29 FATGDGT
-43 ISFVNELGEPLAD
+43 A
-56 SLTFASKDD
+56 AS
-65 SAVVPTYDVGEGQ
+65 T
-78 EVVWQE
+78 
-84 KDGNGSVPQQLYP
+84 
-97 GSEVYA
+97 
-103 VDYASYIDECGEY
+103 
-116 GAYVQYVPVVSAKS
+116 VSA
-130 WQLVVK
+130 Q
-136 YMDGDTEVW
+136 TNE
-145 REDMT
+145 T
-150 VEEGQTI
+150 VT
-157 SSSDFNVPEG
+157 
-167 YALEDPNFSTQVYS
+167 
-181 DITGTEINVPVY
+181 
-193 STATVPSTVKMNI
+193 MNI
-206 QFKDGDEVI
+206 QFKCGEEVVK
-215 AGGDYDVPAGVQNYS
+215 GGDFTVPAGVQNYS
-230 VLEQYV
+230 VLADLV
-236 PEGYKMTVSGD
+236 PEGYQMTTSGD
-247 FTAEEGGKL
+247 FNAEEGGKL
-256 VVNIEKISTDVTVNV
+256 VVNVEKISTDV
-271 NFEYY
+271 
-276 DVTDGFDTFVPDYE
+276 
-290 DVLSGTVTVKENVT
+290 
-304 VAELISEAGLPIPD
+304 
-318 GYELSNGDYTYDS
+318 
-331 IEEGMTVRVEFV
+331 
-343 KAEEP
+343 
-348 APETVKMNI
+348 
-357 QFKDGDEVIAGG
+357 Q
-369 DYDVPAGVQNYS
+369 
-381 VLEQYVPEGY
+381 
-391 KMTVSG
+391 
-397 DFTAEEGGKLVV
+397 
-409 NIEKISTDV
+409 
-418 TVNVN
+418 
-423 FEYYDVTDGF
+423 
-433 DTFVPDYEDVLSGTV
+433 
-448 TVKENVTVAELISEA
+448 
-463 GLPIPDGYELSNG
+463 
-476 DYTYDSI
+476 
-483 EEGMTIRAEFVK
+483 
-495 AEEPAPETVTMN
+495 MN
-507 IQFKDGDEVVAGGDY
+507 IQFKDGDEVVGGGDY
-522 TVPAGVQNYAVLEQ
+522 FVPAGVQNYAVLEQ
-536 YLPEGYKMTVSGD
+536 YVPEGYKMTISGD
-549 FYAEEG
+549 FY
-555 GKLTVNVEK
+555 
-564 IVNTVIMG
+564 
-572 IRFVTRDG
+572 
-580 EFVAGGDYFLPEG
+580 
-593 VQNYSILEQYLSE
+593 
-606 GYKLAETG
+606 
-614 DFMVEEGGQL
+614 
-624 DVVVEKISTDV
+624 
-635 MMNIQFKDGDQV
+635 
-647 IAGGDYFVPAGVQ
+647 
-660 NYSVL
+660 
-665 KELGYVPEG
+665 
-674 YEMTVSGDFMA
+674 A

-743 VSGDFMVKEG
+743 VSGDFMVEEDG
-753 DHLDVSIEKI
+753 ELVVSIEPV
-763 STDVKMNIQFKDGD
+763 STDVIMNIQFKDGD
-777 QVIAGGDYFV
+777 EVIAGGDYTV

-952 GTSRDVTIELIPTD
+952 GTSRDVTIELIPTE

-981 VAGGDYFVPMDEDG
+981 VAGGDYFVPVDEDG
-995 IQNYSV
+995 IQNYSI

-1011 MLTSGDFF
+1011 MLTG
-1019 VVEGG
+1019 
-1024 HLDVTVQKIQRD
+1024 
-1036 VIMNIRFVTRDGT
+1036 
-1049 FVAGGDYF
+1049 
-1057 LPEGVQNL
+1057 
-1065 SILEDLVPTGYR
+1065 
-1077 MTETGDFMVEA
+1077 
-1088 GTSRDVTIEL
+1088 
-1098 IPTDVI
+1098 
-1104 MNIQFWDNDSG
+1104 
-1115 EVVAGGDYFVPM
+1115 
-1127 DEDGIQNYSV
+1127 
-1137 LQQYVPE
+1137 
-1144 GYEMLTSGDFF
+1144 GDFF

-1524 QPETPADNNN
+1524 QPETPADNND

>member
-1 MQKTKKFRRLLAGG
+1 MVVDVECAKSTE
-15 VAVLMLGVSVPVAA
+15 PVEP
-29 FATGDGTNQNPVLT
+29 ATETEYS
-43 ISFVNELGEPLAD
+43 ISF
-56 SLTFASKDD
+56 
-65 SAVVPTYDVGEGQ
+65 TYWED
-78 EVVWQE
+78 E
-84 KDGNGSVPQQLYP
+84 KSDTTALWVDGL
-97 GSEVYA
+97 
-103 VDYASYIDECGEY
+103 D
-116 GAYVQYVPVVSAKS
+116 VVSATYKTG
-130 WQLVVK
+130 LV
-136 YMDGDTEVW
+136 GDI
-145 REDMT
+145 T
-150 VEEGQTI
+150 VQELL
-157 SSSDFNVPEG
+157 DLANPAMPEG
-167 YALEDPNFSTQVYS
+167 DW
-181 DITGTEINVPVY
+181 
-193 STATVPSTVKMNI
+193 TVVNGS
-206 QFKDGDEVI
+206 
-215 AGGDYDVPAGVQNYS
+215 QNYPIES
-230 VLEQYV
+230 
-236 PEGYKMTVSGD
+236 GITV
-247 FTAEEGGKL
+247 
-256 VVNIEKISTDVTVNV
+256 DVI
-271 NFEYY
+271 
-276 DVTDGFDTFVPDYE
+276 
-290 DVLSGTVTVKENVT
+290 LSKV
-304 VAELISEAGLPIPD
+304 
-318 GYELSNGDYTYDS
+318 
-331 IEEGMTVRVEFV
+331 
-343 KAEEP
+343 
-348 APETVKMNI
+348 
-357 QFKDGDEVIAGG
+357 
-369 DYDVPAGVQNYS
+369 
-381 VLEQYVPEGY
+381 
-391 KMTVSG
+391 
-397 DFTAEEGGKLVV
+397 
-409 NIEKISTDV
+409 
-418 TVNVN
+418 
-423 FEYYDVTDGF
+423 
-433 DTFVPDYEDVLSGTV
+433 
-448 TVKENVTVAELISEA
+448 
-463 GLPIPDGYELSNG
+463 
-476 DYTYDSI
+476 
-483 EEGMTIRAEFVK
+483 
-495 AEEPAPETVTMN
+495 EEPAPETVTMN

-522 TVPAGVQNYAVLEQ
+522 FVPAGVQNYAVLEQ
-536 YLPEGYKMTVSGD
+536 YVPEGYEIAESGD
-549 FYAEEG
+549 FWAKDG
-555 GKLTVNVEK
+555 GKLKVRVEK

-635 MMNIQFKDGDQV
+635 MMKIRFVTRDGEFV
-647 IAGGDYFVPAGVQ
+647 SGGDYFLPEGVQ
-660 NYSVL
+660 NLSIL
-665 KELGYVPEG
+665 EDIVPEG
-674 YEMTVSGDFMA
+674 YQMTETGDFMV
-685 EEGGKLTVN
+685 EEGGSRDVT
-694 VEKIVKTVIMN
+694 VEKVGETTDVIMN
-705 IAFKDGDEVIA
+705 IRFVTRDGEFVA

-721 LPEGVQNYSILEQYL
+721 LPEGVQNYSILEDL
-736 PEGYKMT
+736 VPEGYQMT
-743 VSGDFMVKEG
+743 VSGDFMVEAG
-753 DHLDVSIEKI
+753 TSLDVTI
-763 STDVKMNIQFKDGD
+763 
-777 QVIAGGDYFV
+777 
-787 PAGVQNYSVLKE
+787 
-799 LGYVP
+799 
-804 EGYEMTVSGDFMA
+804 
-817 EEDAHLEVNIQK
+817 
-829 VSESSEIIM
+829 
-838 NIQFKDGDE
+838 
-847 VVGGGDYF
+847 
-855 VPAGVQNYSVL
+855 
-866 EKYVPVGYRMT
+866 
-877 VSGDFMAEEGA
+877 
-888 HLDVNVEKISTD
+888 EKISTD

-952 GTSRDVTIELIPTD
+952 GTSRDVTIELIPTE

-1011 MLTSGDFF
+1011 MLTG
-1019 VVEGG
+1019 
-1024 HLDVTVQKIQRD
+1024 
-1036 VIMNIRFVTRDGT
+1036 
-1049 FVAGGDYF
+1049 
-1057 LPEGVQNL
+1057 
-1065 SILEDLVPTGYR
+1065 
-1077 MTETGDFMVEA
+1077 
-1088 GTSRDVTIEL
+1088 
-1098 IPTDVI
+1098 
-1104 MNIQFWDNDSG
+1104 
-1115 EVVAGGDYFVPM
+1115 
-1127 DEDGIQNYSV
+1127 
-1137 LQQYVPE
+1137 
-1144 GYEMLTSGDFF
+1144 GDFF

-1428 AEMDSSITLQ
+1428 SEMDSSITLQ

-1524 QPETPADNNN
+1524 QPETPADNND

>member
-1 MQKTKKFRRLLAGG
+1 M
-15 VAVLMLGVSVPVAA
+15 
-29 FATGDGTNQNPVLT
+29 
-43 ISFVNELGEPLAD
+43 
-56 SLTFASKDD
+56 
-65 SAVVPTYDVGEGQ
+65 
-78 EVVWQE
+78 
-84 KDGNGSVPQQLYP
+84 
-97 GSEVYA
+97 
-103 VDYASYIDECGEY
+103 
-116 GAYVQYVPVVSAKS
+116 
-130 WQLVVK
+130 
-136 YMDGDTEVW
+136 
-145 REDMT
+145 
-150 VEEGQTI
+150 
-157 SSSDFNVPEG
+157 
-167 YALEDPNFSTQVYS
+167 
-181 DITGTEINVPVY
+181 
-193 STATVPSTVKMNI
+193 
-206 QFKDGDEVI
+206 
-215 AGGDYDVPAGVQNYS
+215 AGGDYFLPEGVQNYS
-230 VLEQYV
+230 ILEQYLS
-236 PEGYKMTVSGD
+236 EGYKLADTGD
-247 FTAEEGGKL
+247 FMVEEGGQL
-256 VVNIEKISTDVTVNV
+256 DVVVEKISTDVIMKIR
-271 NFEYY
+271 F
-276 DVTDGFDTFVPDYE
+276 VTRDG
-290 DVLSGTVTVKENVT
+290 
-304 VAELISEAGLPIPD
+304 
-318 GYELSNGDYTYDS
+318 
-331 IEEGMTVRVEFV
+331 EFV
-343 KAEEP
+343 S
-348 APETVKMNI
+348 
-357 QFKDGDEVIAGG
+357 GG
-369 DYDVPAGVQNYS
+369 DYFLPEGVQNLS
-381 VLEQYVPEGY
+381 ILEDIVPEGY
-391 KMTVSG
+391 QMTETG
-397 DFTAEEGGKLVV
+397 DFMVEEGG
-409 NIEKISTDV
+409 SRDV
-418 TVNVN
+418 TVEKVG
-423 FEYYDVTDGF
+423 ETTD
-433 DTFVPDYEDVLSGTV
+433 
-448 TVKENVTVAELISEA
+448 
-463 GLPIPDGYELSNG
+463 
-476 DYTYDSI
+476 
-483 EEGMTIRAEFVK
+483 
-495 AEEPAPETVTMN
+495 
-507 IQFKDGDEVVAGGDY
+507 
-522 TVPAGVQNYAVLEQ
+522 
-536 YLPEGYKMTVSGD
+536 
-549 FYAEEG
+549 
-555 GKLTVNVEK
+555 
-564 IVNTVIMG
+564 VIMN

-593 VQNYSILEQYLSE
+593 VQNYSILEDL
-606 GYKLAETG
+606 
-614 DFMVEEGGQL
+614 
-624 DVVVEKISTDV
+624 
-635 MMNIQFKDGDQV
+635 
-647 IAGGDYFVPAGVQ
+647 
-660 NYSVL
+660 
-665 KELGYVPEG
+665 VPEG
-674 YEMTVSGDFMA
+674 Y
-685 EEGGKLTVN
+685 
-694 VEKIVKTVIMN
+694 
-705 IAFKDGDEVIA
+705 
-716 GGDYF
+716 
-721 LPEGVQNYSILEQYL
+721 Q
-736 PEGYKMT
+736 MT
-743 VSGDFMVKEG
+743 VSGDFMVEAG
-753 DHLDVSIEKI
+753 TSLDVTI
-763 STDVKMNIQFKDGD
+763 
-777 QVIAGGDYFV
+777 
-787 PAGVQNYSVLKE
+787 
-799 LGYVP
+799 
-804 EGYEMTVSGDFMA
+804 
-817 EEDAHLEVNIQK
+817 
-829 VSESSEIIM
+829 
-838 NIQFKDGDE
+838 
-847 VVGGGDYF
+847 
-855 VPAGVQNYSVL
+855 
-866 EKYVPVGYRMT
+866 
-877 VSGDFMAEEGA
+877 
-888 HLDVNVEKISTD
+888 EKISTD

-952 GTSRDVTIELIPTD
+952 GTSRDVTIELIPTE

-995 IQNYSV
+995 IQNYSI

-1011 MLTSGDFF
+1011 MLTGGDFF

-1098 IPTDVI
+1098 IPTEVI

-1127 DEDGIQNYSV
+1127 DEDGIQNYSI

-1144 GYEMLTSGDFF
+1144 GYEMLTGGDFF

-1524 QPETPADNNN
+1524 QPETPADNND

>member
-29 FATGDGTNQNPVLT
+29 FATGDGTAASTVSAQTNETVT
-43 ISFVNELGEPLAD
+43 VNIQFKCGEEVVKGGDFTVPAGVQSYSVLAD
-56 SLTFASKDD
+56 L
-65 SAVVPTYDVGEGQ
+65 
-78 EVVWQE
+78 
-84 KDGNGSVPQQLYP
+84 
-97 GSEVYA
+97 
-103 VDYASYIDECGEY
+103 
-116 GAYVQYVPVVSAKS
+116 
-130 WQLVVK
+130 
-136 YMDGDTEVW
+136 
-145 REDMT
+145 
-150 VEEGQTI
+150 
-157 SSSDFNVPEG
+157 VPEG
-167 YALEDPNFSTQVYS
+167 YQMTESGDVYFGEGGKIVVNLEK
-181 DITGTEINVPVY
+181 IETEPEEP
-193 STATVPSTVKMNI
+193 AEETVTVNI
-206 QFKDGDEVI
+206 QFKCGEEVVK
-215 AGGDYDVPAGVQNYS
+215 GGDFTVPAGVQSYSVLADLVPEGYQMTESGDVYFGEGGKIVVNLEKIETEPEEPAEETVTVNIQFKCGEEVVKGGDFTVPAGVQNYS
-230 VLEQYV
+230 VLADLV
-236 PEGYKMTVSGD
+236 PEGYQMTESGD
-247 FTAEEGGKL
+247 VYLEEGGKI
-256 VVNIEKISTDVTVNV
+256 VVNLEKISTD
-271 NFEYY
+271 
-276 DVTDGFDTFVPDYE
+276 
-290 DVLSGTVTVKENVT
+290 
-304 VAELISEAGLPIPD
+304 
-318 GYELSNGDYTYDS
+318 
-331 IEEGMTVRVEFV
+331 
-343 KAEEP
+343 
-348 APETVKMNI
+348 
-357 QFKDGDEVIAGG
+357 
-369 DYDVPAGVQNYS
+369 
-381 VLEQYVPEGY
+381 
-391 KMTVSG
+391 
-397 DFTAEEGGKLVV
+397 
-409 NIEKISTDV
+409 
-418 TVNVN
+418 
-423 FEYYDVTDGF
+423 
-433 DTFVPDYEDVLSGTV
+433 
-448 TVKENVTVAELISEA
+448 
-463 GLPIPDGYELSNG
+463 
-476 DYTYDSI
+476 
-483 EEGMTIRAEFVK
+483 
-495 AEEPAPETVTMN
+495 VTMN

-536 YLPEGYKMTVSGD
+536 YVPEGYKMTVSGD

-564 IVNTVIMG
+564 IVKTVTMG

-635 MMNIQFKDGDQV
+635 MMKIRFVTRDGEFV
-647 IAGGDYFVPAGVQ
+647 AGGDYFLPEGVQ
-660 NYSVL
+660 NLSIL
-665 KELGYVPEG
+665 EDIVPEG
-674 YEMTVSGDFMA
+674 YQMTETGDFMV
-685 EEGGKLTVN
+685 EEGGSRDVT
-694 VEKIVKTVIMN
+694 VEKVGETTDVIMN
-705 IAFKDGDEVIA
+705 IRFVTRDGEFVA

-721 LPEGVQNYSILEQYL
+721 LPEGVQNYSILEDL
-736 PEGYKMT
+736 VPEGYQMT
-743 VSGDFMVKEG
+743 VSGDFMVEAG
-753 DHLDVSIEKI
+753 TSLDVTI
-763 STDVKMNIQFKDGD
+763 
-777 QVIAGGDYFV
+777 
-787 PAGVQNYSVLKE
+787 
-799 LGYVP
+799 
-804 EGYEMTVSGDFMA
+804 
-817 EEDAHLEVNIQK
+817 
-829 VSESSEIIM
+829 
-838 NIQFKDGDE
+838 
-847 VVGGGDYF
+847 
-855 VPAGVQNYSVL
+855 
-866 EKYVPVGYRMT
+866 
-877 VSGDFMAEEGA
+877 
-888 HLDVNVEKISTD
+888 EKISTD

-952 GTSRDVTIELIPTD
+952 GTSRDVTIELIPTE

-981 VAGGDYFVPMDEDG
+981 VAGGDYFVPVDEDG
-995 IQNYSV
+995 IQNYSI

-1011 MLTSGDFF
+1011 MLTG
-1019 VVEGG
+1019 
-1024 HLDVTVQKIQRD
+1024 
-1036 VIMNIRFVTRDGT
+1036 
-1049 FVAGGDYF
+1049 
-1057 LPEGVQNL
+1057 
-1065 SILEDLVPTGYR
+1065 
-1077 MTETGDFMVEA
+1077 
-1088 GTSRDVTIEL
+1088 
-1098 IPTDVI
+1098 
-1104 MNIQFWDNDSG
+1104 
-1115 EVVAGGDYFVPM
+1115 
-1127 DEDGIQNYSV
+1127 
-1137 LQQYVPE
+1137 
-1144 GYEMLTSGDFF
+1144 GDFF

>member
-29 FATGDGTNQNPVLT
+29 FATGDGTTVTASEAAATKEISFNFWEGSVNDGIPAGDSIDPVVGT
-43 ISFVNELGEPLAD
+43 ISATLSG
-56 SLTFASKDD
+56 
-65 SAVVPTYDVGEGQ
+65 
-78 EVVWQE
+78 
-84 KDGNGSVPQQLYP
+84 
-97 GSEVYA
+97 
-103 VDYASYIDECGEY
+103 
-116 GAYVQYVPVVSAKS
+116 
-130 WQLVVK
+130 
-136 YMDGDTEVW
+136 
-145 REDMT
+145 DMT
-150 VEEGQTI
+150 V
-157 SSSDFNVPEG
+157 SDLMAKAGVSAPEG
-167 YALEDPNFSTQVYS
+167 YTVTNGDTILYGVQDYVVVDVECAKSTEPVEPATKEISFNFWEGSV
-181 DITGTEINVPVY
+181 N
-193 STATVPSTVKMNI
+193 
-206 QFKDGDEVI
+206 DGI
-215 AGGDYDVPAGVQNYS
+215 PAGDSIDPVVGTIS
-230 VLEQYV
+230 ATLSGDMTVSDLMAKAGV
-236 PEGYKMTVSGD
+236 SAPEGYTVTNGDTILYGVQDYVVVDVECAKSTEPVEPATKEISFNFWEGSVNDGIPAGDSIDPVVGTISATLSGDMTVSDLMAKAGVS
-247 FTAEEGGKL
+247 APEG
-256 VVNIEKISTDVTVNV
+256 
-271 NFEYY
+271 Y
-276 DVTDGFDTFVPDYE
+276 
-290 DVLSGTVTVKENVT
+290 TVTNGDTILYGVQDYVVVDVECAKVNEPSYPKYVTILYVDRETNEPIAPETVVPVDENGMFHYGIEIEGYET
-304 VAELISEAGLPIPD
+304 NAGDAFISEAVD
-318 GYELSNGDYTYDS
+318 GVYTVY
-331 IEEGMTVRVEFV
+331 ITR

-348 APETVKMNI
+348 VTETEYSISFTYWEDEKSDTTALWVDGLDVVSATYKTGLVGDITVQELLDLANPAMPEGDWTVVN
-357 QFKDGDEVIAGG
+357 GS
-369 DYDVPAGVQNYS
+369 QNYPIES
-381 VLEQYVPEGY
+381 GI
-391 KMTVSG
+391 TV
-397 DFTAEEGGKLVV
+397 
-409 NIEKISTDV
+409 DV
-418 TVNVN
+418 I
-423 FEYYDVTDGF
+423 
-433 DTFVPDYEDVLSGTV
+433 LSKV
-448 TVKENVTVAELISEA
+448 
-463 GLPIPDGYELSNG
+463 
-476 DYTYDSI
+476 
-483 EEGMTIRAEFVK
+483 
-495 AEEPAPETVTMN
+495 EEPAPETVTMN

-522 TVPAGVQNYAVLEQ
+522 FVPAGVQNYAVLEQ
-536 YLPEGYKMTVSGD
+536 YVPEGYKMTPSGD
-549 FYAEEG
+549 FY
-555 GKLTVNVEK
+555 
-564 IVNTVIMG
+564 
-572 IRFVTRDG
+572 
-580 EFVAGGDYFLPEG
+580 
-593 VQNYSILEQYLSE
+593 
-606 GYKLAETG
+606 
-614 DFMVEEGGQL
+614 
-624 DVVVEKISTDV
+624 
-635 MMNIQFKDGDQV
+635 
-647 IAGGDYFVPAGVQ
+647 
-660 NYSVL
+660 
-665 KELGYVPEG
+665 
-674 YEMTVSGDFMA
+674 A

-736 PEGYKMT
+736 PEGYKLT

-753 DHLDVSIEKI
+753 DHLDVNIEKI
-763 STDVKMNIQFKDGD
+763 STDVIMNIQFKDGD
-777 QVIAGGDYFV
+777 EVIAGGDYTVPAGVQNYSVLEKYVPAGYQMTVSGDFMAEAGAHLEVNIEKIDTTVIMNIQFKYGDEVIAGGDYFV
-787 PAGVQNYSVLKE
+787 PAGVQNYSVLE
-799 LGYVP
+799 QYVP

-817 EEDAHLEVNIQK
+817 EEGAELVVNLEK
-829 VSESSEIIM
+829 VSESDEIIM
-838 NIQFKDGDE
+838 NVQFMDGD
-847 VVGGGDYF
+847 VVVAGGDYF

-866 EKYVPVGYRMT
+866 EKYVPAGYKMT

-888 HLDVNVEKISTD
+888 KLEVNVEKISTDVIMNIRFVTRDGEFVAGGDYFLPEGVQNYSILEDLVPEGYQMTVSGDFMVEAGTSLDVTIEKISTD

-952 GTSRDVTIELIPTD
+952 GTSRDVTIELIPTE

-981 VAGGDYFVPMDEDG
+981 VAGGDYFVPVDEDG

-1011 MLTSGDFF
+1011 MLTG
-1019 VVEGG
+1019 
-1024 HLDVTVQKIQRD
+1024 
-1036 VIMNIRFVTRDGT
+1036 
-1049 FVAGGDYF
+1049 
-1057 LPEGVQNL
+1057 
-1065 SILEDLVPTGYR
+1065 
-1077 MTETGDFMVEA
+1077 
-1088 GTSRDVTIEL
+1088 
-1098 IPTDVI
+1098 
-1104 MNIQFWDNDSG
+1104 
-1115 EVVAGGDYFVPM
+1115 
-1127 DEDGIQNYSV
+1127 
-1137 LQQYVPE
+1137 
-1144 GYEMLTSGDFF
+1144 GDFF

-1524 QPETPADNNN
+1524 QPETPADNND

>member
-29 FATGDGTNQNPVLT
+29 FATDGSKTVQGTVTIVDGYFNGDVTNTVYSFTTKGDSYPLPSVTANEGYEFTGWTYGGNESGQLGVDAKTIDNLQEISSDDGYISIQALTVAVPKTTEVHIQYVDEKGQVVGSETVAVDEDGTFKYGQN
-43 ISFVNELGEPLAD
+43 I
-56 SLTFASKDD
+56 
-65 SAVVPTYDVGEGQ
+65 
-78 EVVWQE
+78 
-84 KDGNGSVPQQLYP
+84 
-97 GSEVYA
+97 
-103 VDYASYIDECGEY
+103 
-116 GAYVQYVPVVSAKS
+116 
-130 WQLVVK
+130 
-136 YMDGDTEVW
+136 
-145 REDMT
+145 
-150 VEEGQTI
+150 
-157 SSSDFNVPEG
+157 PEG
-167 YALEDPNFSTQVYS
+167 YTGPSGDGNINYDAAYNAENNTYVVNVTTKATTKEIGVNYYISAEDRYVEGKVTVAADAANVNTSALTDIPEGYEPVTTG
-181 DITGTEINVPVY
+181 DITINDGWIYVELKKIEEATTKEIGVNYYISAEDRYVEGKVTVAADAANVNTSALTDIPEGYEPVTTGDITINDGWIY
-193 STATVPSTVKMNI
+193 VELKKSEPATITMNVV
-206 QFKDGDEVI
+206 FLCDGESVG
-215 AGGDYDVPAGVQNYS
+215 GGDYFVPAGVQNYA

-247 FTAEEGGKL
+247 F
-256 VVNIEKISTDVTVNV
+256 
-271 NFEYY
+271 Y
-276 DVTDGFDTFVPDYE
+276 
-290 DVLSGTVTVKENVT
+290 
-304 VAELISEAGLPIPD
+304 
-318 GYELSNGDYTYDS
+318 
-331 IEEGMTVRVEFV
+331 
-343 KAEEP
+343 
-348 APETVKMNI
+348 
-357 QFKDGDEVIAGG
+357 
-369 DYDVPAGVQNYS
+369 
-381 VLEQYVPEGY
+381 
-391 KMTVSG
+391 
-397 DFTAEEGGKLVV
+397 
-409 NIEKISTDV
+409 
-418 TVNVN
+418 
-423 FEYYDVTDGF
+423 
-433 DTFVPDYEDVLSGTV
+433 
-448 TVKENVTVAELISEA
+448 
-463 GLPIPDGYELSNG
+463 
-476 DYTYDSI
+476 
-483 EEGMTIRAEFVK
+483 
-495 AEEPAPETVTMN
+495 
-507 IQFKDGDEVVAGGDY
+507 
-522 TVPAGVQNYAVLEQ
+522 
-536 YLPEGYKMTVSGD
+536 
-549 FYAEEG
+549 
-555 GKLTVNVEK
+555 
-564 IVNTVIMG
+564 
-572 IRFVTRDG
+572 
-580 EFVAGGDYFLPEG
+580 
-593 VQNYSILEQYLSE
+593 
-606 GYKLAETG
+606 
-614 DFMVEEGGQL
+614 
-624 DVVVEKISTDV
+624 
-635 MMNIQFKDGDQV
+635 
-647 IAGGDYFVPAGVQ
+647 
-660 NYSVL
+660 
-665 KELGYVPEG
+665 
-674 YEMTVSGDFMA
+674 A

-743 VSGDFMVKEG
+743 VSGDFMVKEDG
-753 DHLDVSIEKI
+753 ELVVSIEPV
-763 STDVKMNIQFKDGD
+763 STDVMMNIQFKDGD
-777 QVIAGGDYFV
+777 EVIAGGDYTV

-952 GTSRDVTIELIPTD
+952 GTSRDVTIELIPTE

-995 IQNYSV
+995 IQNYSI

-1011 MLTSGDFF
+1011 MLTGGDFF

-1098 IPTDVI
+1098 IPTEVI

-1127 DEDGIQNYSV
+1127 DEDGIQNYSI

-1144 GYEMLTSGDFF
+1144 GYEMLTGGDFF

-1414 ITVADET
+1414 ITVADES

-1524 QPETPADNNN
+1524 QPETPADNND